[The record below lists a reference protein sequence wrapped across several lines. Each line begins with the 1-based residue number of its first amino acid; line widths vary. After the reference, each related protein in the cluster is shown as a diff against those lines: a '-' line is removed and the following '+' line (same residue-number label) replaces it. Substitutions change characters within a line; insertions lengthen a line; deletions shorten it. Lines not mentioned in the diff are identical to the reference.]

1 MGQQQSMPETSQE
14 CYEIADRLKILAEA
28 EEENFD
34 GIASAMNAANYRR
47 DEIKYRQQ
55 GNELRKLGK

>member
-34 GIASAMNAANYRR
+34 GIASAMNAANYRKN
-47 DEIKYRQQ
+47 EIKYRQQ
-55 GNELRKLGK
+55 